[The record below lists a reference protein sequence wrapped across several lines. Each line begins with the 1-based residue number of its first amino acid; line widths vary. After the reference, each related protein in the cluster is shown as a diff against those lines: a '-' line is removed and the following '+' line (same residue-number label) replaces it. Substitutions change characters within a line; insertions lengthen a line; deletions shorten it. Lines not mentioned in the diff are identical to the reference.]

1 MPSTVRALVFAML
14 AGVLASACDDAPPPK
29 AAGGAPGSAKP
40 SSKAETL
47 VPPNMVAA
55 VSASKTS
62 ALIGVHFRLEAPPVV
77 GKPLG
82 VEIAIIPHASFNT
95 LHALFETPSSVVLA
109 TGDRFDAPGAVK
121 PETVFSHKLVVQPTE
136 EGVFLITAA
145 VESESEEG
153 TLTRIYSIPVI
164 VYGEIPARKP
174 AATASAPGPAS

>member
-1 MPSTVRALVFAML
+1 MPSTVRALVLAVM

-29 AAGGAPGSAKP
+29 PASGAPGPAKP
-40 SSKAETL
+40 SATVEGL
-47 VPPNMVAA
+47 VPPNMVSA

-62 ALIGVHFRLEAPPVV
+62 ASIGVHFRLETPPVV

-82 VEIAIIPHASFNT
+82 VEIAVIPHRPFNA
-95 LHALFETPSSVVLA
+95 LNALFQTPNSVILA

-121 PETVFSHKLVVQPTE
+121 PETVFSHKLVVQPTQ

-153 TLTRIYSIPVI
+153 TITRVYSIPVI
-164 VYGEIPARKP
+164 VYGELPARKP
-174 AATASAPGPAS
+174 AAPAAAPAPAG